1 MEADKPYFRIFERN
15 ELYIRMS
22 RQHLKG
28 IFGGIRLLGGTRPSA
43 PPISAFMFKYIVFL
57 YMPSLQLLNYLI
69 QLLFSH
75 YREFEFNLMY

>member
-43 PPISAFMFKYIVFL
+43 PPISAFMFKYIIFL
-57 YMPSLQLLNYLI
+57 SAIVTIIELSDSIIIQPLQRI
-69 QLLFSH
+69 WV
-75 YREFEFNLMY
+75 